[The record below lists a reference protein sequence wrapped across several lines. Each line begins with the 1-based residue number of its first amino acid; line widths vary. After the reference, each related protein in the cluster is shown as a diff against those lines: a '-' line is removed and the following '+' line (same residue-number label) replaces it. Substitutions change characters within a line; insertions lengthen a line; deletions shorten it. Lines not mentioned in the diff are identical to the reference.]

1 MVVQDFLKGR
11 WAWIRA
17 SRKST
22 IATAVI
28 AFLLLYYSLGGWL
41 AAGIDPDRTLRPTAT
56 QLPPGGSVTAAMAA
70 RLIAHEV
77 DDDHWIPNDSL
88 LSRTAWLDN
97 KPAYQ
102 DGLRGTVAT
111 VVAPLGDDADIQT
124 AARALAVPSDRWWLH
139 SGWPFIGGSAESEY
153 RDAVDALVRYNAR
166 LGARDAVLDRS
177 PQRLAA
183 VLDALA
189 GRLDAVAGGVERA
202 ISGRPALQDAAA
214 DEEFYRVRG
223 SAYAAA
229 MLLRAIKDDQ
239 AALVRAQQ
247 LALVWNEA
255 TDALDRA
262 VDVHPAIVGRADL
275 TEQGYYLLLAR
286 NKLKALSAAVGG
298 RS

>member
-1 MVVQDFLKGR
+1 MAVQDFLKGR
-11 WAWIRA
+11 WAWVRA
-17 SRKST
+17 SRGST
-22 IATAVI
+22 IATVVV
-28 AFLLLYYSLGGWL
+28 AFLLLYYSVGGWL
-41 AAGIDPDRTLRPTAT
+41 VAGIDPDPALRPTAS

-111 VVAPLGDDADIQT
+111 VVAPLGDDADIQA

-139 SGWPFIGGSAESEY
+139 GGWPFVGGSAESEY

-166 LGARDAVLDRS
+166 LAGREAALDRS
-177 PQRLAA
+177 PQHLAA

-202 ISGRPALQDAAA
+202 IAGRPAPHDSAA

-223 SAYAAA
+223 SAYAAS
-229 MLLRAIKDDQ
+229 MLLRAIKEDQ
-239 AALVRAQQ
+239 AALVRSQQ

-298 RS
+298 RP